1 MRTVKHNFIYI
12 FILLLTLSIGT
23 ACDESYR
30 LHNMVDDQIY
40 VLKPGLVSEEM
51 FLWSDYTYDYIVIKS
66 GMGLQDAEVELQIDE
81 NLVAEYNTS
90 HNTNYQVIPQ
100 EYYSLKSK
108 KLLFDKGEYRKS
120 FQIEFDLNAIL
131 ELQKNSEV
139 QYVLPCK
146 LNVMNASIEVAD
158 SARISS
164 IIVPVIKKP
173 YIQFE
178 RNYLEISP
186 VDLIRLGITM
196 DKRSQEEV
204 QYFTKIE
211 VNFPNKSMLSFN
223 LEVDPALV
231 SEYNTEHNTTFKLLP
246 EAAYSFDNTQWK
258 MQANLTYQPLE
269 FKILKQGLYQDN
281 SPLYGEY
288 ILPLR
293 ITSVSEHEINP
304 EQSVLFV
311 SVVFNPDILNR
322 SEWEIIDW
330 NSCISEEPQYEG
342 LERTPEKMLD
352 GNAATF
358 WGSKWDDPKPLPYYF
373 VFDLKKEYKIYR
385 IGFTKPTDAWRG
397 NIKNG
402 YFEISSDNTTWTK
415 LSDWSVDSNSP
426 REHTFAQDGSPA
438 RYIKFVISDAFEYDN
453 QAAGPSSGA
462 RCDISEFNVLG
473 EE

>member
-12 FILLLTLSIGT
+12 FIFFVILSVGS

-40 VLKPGLVSEEM
+40 VLKPGLISEEM
-51 FLWSDYTYDYIVIKS
+51 FLWDDYTYDFMVVKS

-81 NLVAEYNTS
+81 NLLAEYNIS
-90 HNTNYQVIPQ
+90 HNTNYQVLPQ
-100 EYYSLKSK
+100 EYYNLKSK
-108 KLLFDKGEYRKS
+108 RLTFDKGEYRKS
-120 FQIEFDLNAIL
+120 FQIGFDLDAIL
-131 ELQKNSEV
+131 ELQNSAEM

-146 LNVMNASIEVAD
+146 LSVLNASIGVAD

-164 IIVPVIKKP
+164 IIVPVIKRP
-173 YIQFE
+173 YIQFDK
-178 RNYLEISP
+178 NYLEIP
-186 VDLIRLGITM
+186 AVDLTRLGVAM

-204 QYFTKIE
+204 QYFTEIE
-211 VNFPNKSMLSFN
+211 VNYPNRSGVAFT

-231 SEYNTEHNTTFKLLP
+231 EEYNEIHDTSFRLLP
-246 EAAYSFDNTQWK
+246 DAAYSFDKTQWK
-258 MQANLTYQPLE
+258 IRADLTYQPLE
-269 FKILKQGLYQDN
+269 FKILKQGLYQGD

-293 ITSVSEHEINP
+293 ITSVSGHEINP

-311 SVVFNPDILNR
+311 PVAFNPDILDR
-322 SEWEIIDW
+322 AAWEIIDW
-330 NSCISEEPQYEG
+330 NSCISEEPHYEW

-352 GNAATF
+352 GNVATF
-358 WGSKWDDPKPLPYYF
+358 WGSKWDVPKPLPYYF
-373 VFDLKKEYKIYR
+373 IFDLKKEYRIYR
-385 IGFTKPTDAWRG
+385 IGFTKPVDAWRG

-402 YFEISSDNTTWTK
+402 YFEISSDNTAWTK

-426 REHTFAQDGSPA
+426 REHTFVQDGSSA
-438 RYIKFVISDAFEYDN
+438 RYIRFVISDVFGYANPEI
-453 QAAGPSSGA
+453 GPEGGA
-462 RCDISEFNVLG
+462 QCDIAEFNVWG